1 VRATNLLCL
10 LSTLTLNG
18 CLETDGPPLS
28 ESEVTQTSCGKGALK
43 RSAVSADV
51 VGAFYPCCEG
61 RGHFIPKLAVPQTFH
76 AMLAPGPD
84 GETLC
89 IPDEIATD
97 PDYSPRACTSLFGLE
112 GACISTCIPMVLDQ
126 PVPLPQDVC
135 ASDERCAPC
144 VHPLTKEETGA
155 CGIGERAC
163 TPFKP
168 LGKCDTLQPTMD
180 LSKLASCCP
189 EGKAHCAPKDLV
201 SSGADGFNMDEFLAL
216 CPDGKSYCV
225 PDEILA
231 RGGKHQPPTCK
242 SAGGREGRCISIC
255 VKAIAEQK
263 ETLPVDICQPHERCA
278 PCFDPRTG
286 IASGACTLGPCDA
299 PKEDARPFEPCGS
312 SAGQKDAICVPAEL
326 VPAKDRCRFDT
337 KGCLKGAS
345 CAEPGAI
352 CVPKKMVDS
361 GPTFEP
367 KKCTASMSGI
377 LALLMTV
384 LTDYSKAMTAMTDY
398 SDGRC
403 ISKCLPQVRDNSS
416 ASMLGSSGCDPDEI
430 CVPCFDPTK
439 ISQGKV
445 ATGACDREAC
455 PGS

>member
-1 VRATNLLCL
+1 VRNLTLLLCCSSFL
-10 LSTLTLNG
+10 LLG
-18 CLETDGPPLS
+18 CIETDGPPLS
-28 ESEVTQTSCGKGALK
+28 ESPISQTSCGKGTLQ
-43 RSAVSADV
+43 RSAVSPDV
-51 VGAFYPCCEG
+51 VSAFYPCCG
-61 RGHFIPKLAVPQTFH
+61 GKGHYIPKMAVPAAFH
-76 AMLAPGPD
+76 SMLEAGPD

-89 IPDEIATD
+89 IPDVIATD
-97 PDYSPRACTSLFGLE
+97 PDYSPKACTSLFGLE
-112 GACISTCIPMVLDQ
+112 GACIATCVPMVLDQ

-168 LGKCDTLQPTMD
+168 LGKCDTFQPTMD
-180 LSKLASCCP
+180 LSSFATCCP

-201 SSGADGFNMDEFLAL
+201 SSGADGFNMDEFLAP
-216 CPDGKSYCV
+216 CPDGQSYCV

-231 RGGKHQPPTCK
+231 RGGRYQPLTCK

-263 ETLPVDICQPHERCA
+263 DTLPVDVCQPHERCA

-286 IASGACTLGPCDA
+286 IASGACKLGPCDE
-299 PKEDARPFEPCGS
+299 PKEESKPFEACG
-312 SAGQKDAICVPAEL
+312 AIDKDAICVPAEL
-326 VPAKDRCRFDT
+326 VPAKDRCRFDE
-337 KGCLKGAS
+337 KGCKKTGT
-345 CAEPGAI
+345 CAEPGTI

-367 KKCTASMSGI
+367 KKCKASTAGL
-377 LALLMTV
+377 LALLLAV
-384 LTDYSKAMTAMTDY
+384 LGNPSLAMTAV
-398 SDGRC
+398 SDFSDARC
-403 ISKCLPQVRDNSS
+403 ISKCLPQVRENKS
-416 ASMLGSSGCDPDEI
+416 ASMLGSAGCDSDEI

-445 ATGACDREAC
+445 PTGACDREAC
-455 PGS
+455 PGT